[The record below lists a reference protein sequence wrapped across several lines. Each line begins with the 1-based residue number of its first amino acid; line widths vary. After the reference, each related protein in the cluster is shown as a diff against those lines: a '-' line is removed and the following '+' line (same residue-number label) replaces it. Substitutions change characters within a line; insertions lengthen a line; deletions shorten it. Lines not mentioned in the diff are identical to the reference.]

1 MSANEIEREED
12 EDIQM
17 HIEQEEK
24 EKLDEALIIRSRKWQ
39 QRRMKKFNQVEK
51 KTIVNMQTIVM
62 PVEHL
67 RKIVK
72 DHGDLSSRKFRNDK
86 RVYLGA
92 LKYAPYT
99 SFHA

>member
-51 KTIVNMQTIVM
+51 KTIVKMQTIEM

>member
-1 MSANEIEREED
+1 MSANEIEREDD

-17 HIEQEEK
+17 HIEQEER

-51 KTIVNMQTIVM
+51 KTIVNMQTIEM

-99 SFHA
+99 PFHA

>member
-39 QRRMKKFNQVEK
+39 QRRMKKFNQGEK
-51 KTIVNMQTIVM
+51 KTIVNMQTIEM

>member
-51 KTIVNMQTIVM
+51 KTIVNMQTLEM

>member
-24 EKLDEALIIRSRKWQ
+24 KKLDEALIIRSRKWQ

-51 KTIVNMQTIVM
+51 KTIVNMQTIEM

>member
-51 KTIVNMQTIVM
+51 KTIVNMQTIEM

-92 LKYAPYT
+92 LKYVPYT

>member
-51 KTIVNMQTIVM
+51 KTIVNMQTIEM

-99 SFHA
+99 SFHP

>member
-51 KTIVNMQTIVM
+51 KTIVNMQTIEM

-72 DHGDLSSRKFRNDK
+72 DHGDRSSRKFRNDK

>member
-51 KTIVNMQTIVM
+51 KTIVNMQTIEM

-92 LKYAPYT
+92 LKYASYT

>member
-51 KTIVNMQTIVM
+51 KTIVNMQTIEM

-72 DHGDLSSRKFRNDK
+72 DPGDLSSRKFRNDK

>member
-51 KTIVNMQTIVM
+51 KTIVNMQTIEM

-72 DHGDLSSRKFRNDK
+72 DHGDLSSRKFRDDK

>member
-1 MSANEIEREED
+1 MSANEIEREEE

-51 KTIVNMQTIVM
+51 KTIVNMQTIEM

-72 DHGDLSSRKFRNDK
+72 DHGDLSSRKCRNDK

>member
-51 KTIVNMQTIVM
+51 KTIVNMQTIEM

-99 SFHA
+99 PFHA

>member
-51 KTIVNMQTIVM
+51 KTIVNMQTIEM

-92 LKYAPYT
+92 LKYAPWT
-99 SFHA
+99 SLHA

>member
-51 KTIVNMQTIVM
+51 KTIANMQTIEM

>member
-12 EDIQM
+12 DDIQM

-51 KTIVNMQTIVM
+51 KTIVNMQTIEM

>member
-51 KTIVNMQTIVM
+51 KTIVNMQTIEM

-72 DHGDLSSRKFRNDK
+72 DHGDLSSAKFRNDK

>member
-51 KTIVNMQTIVM
+51 KTIVNMQTIEM

-92 LKYAPYT
+92 LK
-99 SFHA
+99 

>member
-12 EDIQM
+12 EDIQL

-51 KTIVNMQTIVM
+51 KTIVNMQTIEM

-99 SFHA
+99 LFHA

>member
-39 QRRMKKFNQVEK
+39 QRRMKKFNQMEK
-51 KTIVNMQTIVM
+51 KTIVNMQTIEM

>member
-51 KTIVNMQTIVM
+51 KTIVNMQTIEM

-92 LKYAPYT
+92 LKYAPYS

>member
-51 KTIVNMQTIVM
+51 KTIVNMQTIEM

-99 SFHA
+99 LFHA

>member
-51 KTIVNMQTIVM
+51 KTIVNMQTIEM

-99 SFHA
+99 PLHA

>member
-1 MSANEIEREED
+1 MSTNEIEREED

-51 KTIVNMQTIVM
+51 KTIVNMQTIEM

-92 LKYAPYT
+92 LK
-99 SFHA
+99 